1 MYIFNIFN
9 QIGDF
14 KKMKPNTKNLQ
25 KDQEED
31 EVYIQQL
38 LTKCKN
44 NKEIAEK
51 LSQQFSYKYGPEFK
65 GNVLVEFD
73 ILNQNW
79 AIRTSDKKNIHVED
93 IGSIPLEIRKVR
105 S

>member
-1 MYIFNIFN
+1 MR
-9 QIGDF
+9 
-14 KKMKPNTKNLQ
+14 PSTKILQ

-31 EVYIQQL
+31 EAYTQQL
-38 LTKCKN
+38 LAKCKN

-65 GNVLVEFD
+65 GNVLVEFN

-79 AIRTSDKKNIHVED
+79 VIRTSDKKNIYAED
-93 IGSIPLEIRKVR
+93 IGSIPLEIRKIR

>member
-1 MYIFNIFN
+1 
-9 QIGDF
+9 
-14 KKMKPNTKNLQ
+14 MKSIKILQ

-31 EVYIQQL
+31 EAYVQQL
-38 LTKCKN
+38 LSKYKDN
-44 NKEIAEK
+44 REIAEK

-65 GNVLVEFD
+65 GNVAVEFD

-79 AIRTSDKKNIHVED
+79 IIKTSDRRIVYAED
-93 IGSIPLEIRKVR
+93 PELIPIELRKMR